1 MAMASENLQRAI
13 ALIEVNQLFEAMPLL
28 NEAISVQPECVEA
41 YLQRAKLRRRLG
53 DNEGAITDYTQVIK
67 LTPSASVYLARALVW
82 LTMGQA
88 KGAVTDSRAAVKLDP
103 SLAGGHR
110 LLGKSLGMLGDGPG
124 AIAAYKQAAR
134 CYLDGK
140 DKENAQACLDAIGP
154 LQKLPPYDYAQDSVA
169 AGAAG
174 VAGSQSLDLA
184 QPTSREA
191 TPEEFVRRV
200 RLKYEAGE
208 YGAAMADLNWLLGVE
223 ATFAPALCLR
233 GLIQAQLGRREL
245 AVADLA
251 QAKALC
257 PEDPEVRFARGQ
269 MRLIFKDADGAIEE
283 FSALISESAETPDA
297 RYFVQRGDAYRLRED
312 TESAFKDYSNALAI
326 DMKNAQLY
334 ELRAE
339 MQKEMSAVEGAISD
353 YQRAAT
359 LWLDKGNWQR
369 HQRVVEAVRSLRN
382 QKVSQGSSTVG
393 SRGSSSKS
401 TAVPIKSYE
410 KNLPVVEVLLDGVET
425 FDVVIDRNATHSI
438 VTKQMATQL
447 NLDMVSYR
455 YVYLAD
461 GTPME
466 LPIGWLR
473 SVVVGRVVV
482 TDVYVAIAPDKA
494 TAVLGKDCFS
504 LYSIRISGNEM
515 MFVRR

>member
-1 MAMASENLQRAI
+1 MASENLQRAI

-28 NEAISVQPECVEA
+28 NEAISAQPECVAA

-82 LTMGQA
+82 LTMGQV

-103 SLAGGHR
+103 SLASGHR
-110 LLGKSLGMLGDGPG
+110 LLGKSLGILGDGPG
-124 AIAAYKQAAR
+124 AISAYKQAAR

-154 LQKLPPYDYAQDSVA
+154 LQKLPPYDYAQAPWA
-169 AGAAG
+169 AGAGG
-174 VAGSQSLDLA
+174 VAGSQGLDLA

-326 DMKNAQLY
+326 DTENAQLY

-339 MQKEMSAVEGAISD
+339 MQKEMSAVEGAIAD
-353 YQRAAT
+353 YKRAAT
-359 LWLDKGNWQR
+359 LWLDKGNWPR

-382 QKVSQGSSTVG
+382 QKVLQSSST
-393 SRGSSSKS
+393 GSSSKS

-410 KNLPVVEVLLDGVET
+410 NHLPVVEVLLDGVAT
-425 FDVVIDRNATHSI
+425 FDIVVDRNATHSI

-466 LPIGWLR
+466 LPIGRLR
-473 SVVVGRVVV
+473 SVVVGRVVI